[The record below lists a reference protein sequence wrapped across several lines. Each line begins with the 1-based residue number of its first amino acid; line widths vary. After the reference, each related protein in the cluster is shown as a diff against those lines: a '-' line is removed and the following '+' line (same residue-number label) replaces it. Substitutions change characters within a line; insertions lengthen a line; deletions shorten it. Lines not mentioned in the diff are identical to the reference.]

1 MKHIILIGIFDESK
15 LNSGSFSWTGQS
27 FETIRSVFGETL
39 ETGIE
44 TSKGIAYFSTS
55 ANNSKNAYEIEI
67 HELNYSQNSLSVKY
81 SVIGVKDIP
90 SVDLRNKAQRILRG
104 LKILPSDKYLPYLS
118 ILNEEQYNR
127 VIKPSSISE
136 EIRILTEKND
146 WLGVINKFGTL
157 EDIKNFPE
165 AWEDEYVVS
174 GISFATAKLSE
185 TYINL
190 RHQFNNDAEKDKF
203 LKLQKSY
210 REITEALRLRCIE
223 LNPTNATYYSN
234 LGYTH
239 YQYVRE
245 LTHPG
250 GRRDG
255 NAKAEAE
262 KALNY
267 LNKALEINPDRT
279 IDNYR
284 KGQLLTEILPKM
296 LLFSRKSVINKELI
310 EEVNTKIKEGINAFE
325 TAIESYTKIPE
336 TSTQLKHRIFKD
348 YIKCNYDVA
357 RSYASLIINDW
368 DEFVFLLGLDKN
380 IEANDSTTFIPED
393 LINTDKAIDFCLA
406 AIHHD
411 NPHPSTK
418 SGLDSIIE
426 TASHNGI
433 MEGVFKLYSLGKYHF
448 QKSWILSGYGQ
459 KFNTTS
465 DLFKTQAE
473 HLLLAAFH
481 FPWTQEKEK
490 SDKSYI
496 AERLC
501 RLYIANKEYDK
512 AIEILQPFLKRRVD
526 YYIRYSLAQAFML
539 SGRISEARHQIKLA
553 LEDEKGNKEKWLGN
567 FLDSIALLRN
577 GEIKESKIELEKAI
591 EVAATEGKHN
601 IDTLLITQGYIAI
614 KEGKRPE
621 SVEFFKSALT
631 INPYRVSVQKRVNN

>member
-1 MKHIILIGIFDESK
+1 MYTILLGTFDESK
-15 LNSGSFSWTGQS
+15 LNTGSITWKGQNLES
-27 FETIRSVFGETL
+27 IKSIFGERL
-39 ETGIE
+39 ESGIDAM
-44 TSKGIAYFSTS
+44 KGYAYFSTS
-55 ANNSKNAYEIEI
+55 ANNSKNAYEIEV
-67 HELNYSQNSLSVKY
+67 HEINYSQDSLCIQY
-81 SVIGVKDIP
+81 SVHGIIDL
-90 SVDLRNKAQRILRG
+90 SSLDLRNKAQRVLRG
-104 LKILPSDKYLPYLS
+104 QKILPNDKYLPYFS
-118 ILNEEQYNR
+118 ILNEAQLQR
-127 VIKPSSISE
+127 VLKPSSILE
-136 EIRILTEKND
+136 EIKLLEEKND
-146 WLGVINKFGTL
+146 WLRVINKFGTL

-165 AWEDEYVVS
+165 AWEDEYVIS

-185 TYINL
+185 TYVNL
-190 RHQFNNDAEKDKF
+190 RHQFSNDAEKDKF
-203 LKLQKSY
+203 LKLQKNY

-223 LNPTNATYYSN
+223 LNPTNPTYYSN

-255 NAKAEAE
+255 NAKADAE
-262 KALNY
+262 KALSY
-267 LNKALEINPDRT
+267 LNKALELNPDRT
-279 IDNYR
+279 NDNYR

-310 EEVNTKIKEGINAFE
+310 EEVNTKIKEGICAFE
-325 TAIESYTKIPE
+325 TAIESYLKIPE
-336 TSTQLKHRIFKD
+336 SSTQLKHRSFKD

-380 IEANDSTTFIPED
+380 IEADDSTTFIPDD

-426 TASHNGI
+426 TASYNGI
-433 MEGVFKLYSLGKYHF
+433 MEGVFKIYSLGKYYF

-459 KFNTTS
+459 KSNTTS
-465 DLFKTQAE
+465 ELFKTQAE
-473 HLLLAAFH
+473 HLLLAALH

-501 RLYIANKEYDK
+501 RLYIANKEYDN
-512 AIEILQPFLKRRVD
+512 AIDILQPFLKRRVD

-539 SGRISEARHQIKLA
+539 SGRISEARYQIKLA

-577 GEIKESKIELEKAI
+577 GEIRESKIELEKAI
-591 EVAATEGKHN
+591 EVAATESKHN

-621 SVEFFKSALT
+621 AVEFFKSALE